1 MDKSTIKISKT
12 EQKPTRTIPAEP
24 VKFIHFTD
32 DEIKKIEEQ
41 IINTPI
47 TISPEPE
54 IHSGFVFPIRFQFN
68 CPHYNTDFLSRTYN
82 WTRVPQKGET
92 VYFRSA
98 NTAYDVVEVCAIVDN
113 DGCIESYRVTLS

>member
-1 MDKSTIKISKT
+1 MLSDYVDSFKNDEKPVRSVHIDNDADKEKLEKLKDIIKNSSVYVT
-12 EQKPTRTIPAEP
+12 QPNQPTVEFGSP
-24 VKFIHFTD
+24 V
-32 DEIKKIEEQ
+32 
-41 IINTPI
+41 
-47 TISPEPE
+47 
-54 IHSGFVFPIRFQFN
+54 RFQLN
-68 CPHYNTDFLSRTYN
+68 RPHYDVEEDFLSRTYN